1 MALLRKTSF
10 AFVALVCLSIGLL
23 GLAQEA
29 VVEDDDYEDEERA
42 FLLVKKS
49 VVEDPVVQGN
59 NFTVRINLYNAGLN
73 AAWKIKLQEVALP
86 AEISV
91 VSGSTSHEIERIN
104 AGDSA
109 TWEYTLVANSA
120 GHFVAPSCRVT
131 YQAESDADSV
141 QETLSTTFSMPIL
154 SPSQKNIKMA
164 LSMGSYASLG
174 TLNSVTDWRNAG
186 ITLLTFGSLVGTRVA
201 YSRISQAAKDRR
213 RRRAIEE
220 LQGKSD

>member
-1 MALLRKTSF
+1 MLHLPLLTLWSKGNTPLP
-10 AFVALVCLSIGLL
+10 AFTCLMR
-23 GLAQEA
+23 
-29 VVEDDDYEDEERA
+29 RA
-42 FLLVKKS
+42 SNPHHCPILKRDLPTHS
-49 VVEDPVVQGN
+49 
-59 NFTVRINLYNAGLN
+59 